1 MELSSAGAAAATGAV
16 VAGGN
21 LPIQDVRV
29 AVQDLFNLYL
39 GRPTT
44 SKNDAIT
51 REQQSSKQRRKVMA
65 TNRPQPP
72 KDENFLA
79 DYQDLQATFP
89 DMEQLRSATEGVLAS
104 LLVHCSYHALQVEF
118 LLYALQTLAKLSLVR
133 WDSFLPLLLR
143 AVGSCE
149 MAGLHQ
155 GPQAT
160 STPAT
165 VASHVLTIG
174 SSTTPP
180 LTASTPASPAPLL
193 SSSGIGSPAHSSAVD
208 VSSNVIQSTAA
219 TASTNGAGG
228 KMLSGARVVTW
239 LRPLV
244 CKILQAA
251 LESELKPVACFDILV
266 QVVTWINQW
275 DPKPGSGIKDDG
287 IESTAWL
294 HSCVELIW
302 ALINEAKCRVP
313 FYAVLHDRTQLK
325 IDHWPEDEPL
335 FALFLELHRRRDK
348 IALHIQMLDQHL
360 HCPTFATLR
369 TTALTYIG
377 NLGEPLHGEDIANAI
392 PRGSLE
398 WERALRCLRHAL
410 RINPSADWWRK
421 VLLSAPR
428 YRQGTQSQPAQS
440 RVTLTST
447 QPASEFSA
455 DMICEA
461 AVDRILELMTP
472 ISAGYSSVPV
482 SLTEAGRWQEW
493 LIFADMFYFFMRS
506 GYIDFLEFI
515 DTLAAR
521 FARGDQ
527 PVMRS
532 NHVTWLLA
540 QVFRLET
547 VMAAL
552 NSDSKKLET
561 AQKILSF
568 HMAER
573 PVEQTTNLSPQT
585 MLLDFIGSSQIL
597 RLWSINRQMMEQL
610 TGNRSNEHIQKGKQI
625 DEWWKAVGKGERI
638 LDYSNL
644 DEKSMGM
651 VWVLSHTVS
660 QTICEAVM
668 AWLNSKGAADYMSPG
683 QTGDRI
689 AVIHETRPLPVVLL
703 AGLSLHMASRVVN
716 TIEDLMFA
724 GQHVPSIAMVETYVR
739 LLLLA
744 PQTLFRHHINGMM
757 QRYQQGLTKPGVQL
771 VLLEILNYRLLPLYR
786 YQNKSRQLLFDI
798 AKIIITV
805 KAKRGEHRLFRLTEN
820 LAINL
825 IFSLREVFLIKK
837 ELKGASTEFT
847 ETLNRVMVINLAI
860 TMKTRGIP
868 EIDQIMILQPALEQI
883 LANSQHTWSEKTMR
897 HFPPTLREALAGRPD
912 KRQQIIQQWQ
922 SVEATVL
929 HHLRAILL
937 PNNDPSYAMN
947 AMNAL
952 NHNFPQHRQYL
963 CAGAWMLMDSH
974 QDIIIAGNLG
984 RVMKDLQPEEVTS
997 NIYTMV
1003 DVMLH
1008 NIQVQ
1013 LQHGHLQHDLL
1024 LRASAGL
1031 ASLMWSQE
1039 ILPFDITLLAL
1050 ADRDDDTHALRL
1062 VVGLLLDRLEFVQRV
1077 QHYSVSRGQPEHWMH
1092 PGPFQRHEPQQALG
1106 QHLAG
1111 KDRYPIFFDE
1121 MCLRALPVI
1130 PLIIYRLIENDA
1142 TETAERVLTSYE
1154 RLLVY
1159 HPAYFSFVRDILAY
1173 FYGSLP
1179 SKLIVSLLGNLNLS
1193 KVPFSDAFLQHVG
1206 GQTQEASL
1214 PPEYYSNLLQG
1225 LVNKVIPPLSKAR
1238 SSFAGVDGV
1247 PALSRSGSNRSQAPG
1262 SANNN
1267 TTNVADVHRA
1277 FYLHQDP
1284 GTYSQ
1289 LVLETAVVELLSLPP
1304 PSTHAVT
1311 MLVNAAVRIPSPP
1324 SHSST
1329 ASCGLSAVGTPRS
1342 PLLPTSPTNVGDSQN
1357 QANTNGLGSSSTS
1370 LLTGCPLVIQACALL
1385 LAQLPTAF
1393 HGSFYSE
1400 TARIIKE
1407 FWWVTDQTRLPKEM
1421 DAVFGHAV
1429 WDPTWAVQD
1438 EMSNVVGNTM
1448 ALLHAFSANL
1458 PFEWLEGMHS
1468 VITLQRP
1475 ICSVAHLRLAF
1486 RIVGPLLPRLV
1497 ISRQLFAK
1505 TLALLFTSM
1514 ADVFGRNSVVTPK
1527 CEATEISDLV
1537 DFLHH
1542 AVLMEVQGV
1551 NSVPGKPRP
1560 ETLMLCTKVIERLRP
1575 DVQHMFRHL
1584 CADFTTSIYASTH
1597 PKMAQMQ
1604 QQAQAALQ
1612 AQQAQQQQQRAQN
1625 TIMNII

>member
-1 MELSSAGAAAATGAV
+1 MELSSAGAAAGTGTV
-16 VAGGN
+16 VVGGN
-21 LPIQDVRV
+21 PPTQDVRG

-44 SKNDAIT
+44 SKNDASS
-51 REQQSSKQRRKVMA
+51 REQQPAKQRRKVMA
-65 TNRPQPP
+65 SSRPQPP
-72 KDENFLA
+72 KDENFLS
-79 DYQDLQATFP
+79 DYQELQATFQ
-89 DMEQLRSATEGVLAS
+89 DTEQLRSATEGVLAL
-104 LLVHCSYHALQVEF
+104 LLVQCSYHALQVEF
-118 LLYALQTLAKLSLVR
+118 LLYALQTLAKLGLVR

-155 GPQAT
+155 GPQT
-160 STPAT
+160 SSTPPT
-165 VASHVLTIG
+165 TASHALTMG
-174 SSTTPP
+174 SSATPP

-193 SSSGIGSPAHSSAVD
+193 SSSVIGSPALSSAVD
-208 VSSNVIQSTAA
+208 VSSNAIQSPAA
-219 TASTNGAGG
+219 ASTNGSGG

-251 LESELKPVACFDILV
+251 LELEVKPAACFDILV
-266 QVVTWINQW
+266 QIVSWINQW
-275 DPKPGSGIKDDG
+275 DPKPANGSKDDG
-287 IESTAWL
+287 SVESTAWL
-294 HSCVELIW
+294 HSCIELIW
-302 ALINEAKCRVP
+302 TMIDESKYRVP
-313 FYAVLHDRTQLK
+313 FYALLHDRTQLK
-325 IDHWPEDEPL
+325 IDHWPEDELL
-335 FALFLELHRRRDK
+335 FALFVEVHRRRDK
-348 IALHIQMLDQHL
+348 IALHIRTLDQHL

-369 TTALTYIG
+369 TTALTYLG
-377 NLGEPLHGEDIANAI
+377 NLGEPLHGEDVANAI
-392 PRGSLE
+392 PKGSLE

-410 RINPSADWWRK
+410 RFNPSADWWRK
-421 VLLSAPR
+421 VLISAPR
-428 YRQGTQSQPAQS
+428 YRQQTQGQQATS
-440 RVTLTST
+440 RVLLSST
-447 QPASEFSA
+447 QPAPEFTA
-455 DMICEA
+455 EMTCEA
-461 AVDRILELMTP
+461 VVDRILELMTP
-472 ISAGYSSVPV
+472 ISGGYSSVPV
-482 SLTEAGRWQEW
+482 SVTEAGRWQEW
-493 LIFADMFYFFMRS
+493 LIFADIFYFFMRS
-506 GYIDFLEFI
+506 GYIDFIEFI
-515 DTLAAR
+515 DKLAAR

-547 VMAAL
+547 VTAAL
-552 NSDSKKLET
+552 SADSKKLET

-573 PVEQTTNLSPQT
+573 PVDQTTNLSPQT
-585 MLLDFIGSSQIL
+585 MLLDFAGSSQIL
-597 RLWSINRQMMEQL
+597 RLWSINRQMMDQL
-610 TGNRSNEHIQKGKQI
+610 TGNRWNEHIQKGKQI
-625 DEWWKAVGKGERI
+625 DEWWKQVGKGERV

-644 DEKSMGM
+644 DDKSMGM

-660 QTICEAVM
+660 QPICEAVM
-668 AWLNSKGAADYMSPG
+668 AWLNSKGFADYMGSG

-689 AVIHETRPLPVVLL
+689 VVIHETRPLPVVLL
-703 AGLSLHMASRVVN
+703 SGLSLHMSSRVVN

-724 GQHVPSIAMVETYVR
+724 GQHVPSIAIVETYVR

-771 VLLEILNYRLLPLYR
+771 LLLEILNYRLLPLYR
-786 YQNKSRQLLFDI
+786 YQNKSKQLLFDI

-825 IFSLREVFLIKK
+825 IFSTREVILIKK
-837 ELKGASTEFT
+837 DLKGASTDFT
-847 ETLNRVMVINLAI
+847 ETMNRVMVVNLAI
-860 TMKTRGIP
+860 TMKTRGVA
-868 EIDQIMILQPALEQI
+868 EIEQMMFLQPALEQI

-897 HFPPTLREALAGRPD
+897 HFPPSLRDALAGRPD
-912 KRQQIIQQWQ
+912 KRQQVIQQWQ

-929 HHLRAILL
+929 HHLRAMLL
-937 PNNDPSYAMN
+937 PNSDPSYAMN
-947 AMNAL
+947 AMNAM
-952 NHNFPQHRQYL
+952 NHNFPQHRQFL

-974 QDIIIAGNLG
+974 QDIMTSGNFG
-984 RVMKDLQPEEVTS
+984 RLIKELQPEEVTS

-1008 NIQVQ
+1008 NIHVQ
-1013 LQHGHLQHDLL
+1013 LQLGHLQHELL

-1050 ADRDDDTHALRL
+1050 VDRDDDTHALRL
-1062 VVGLLLDRLEFVQRV
+1062 VVGLLLDRPEFVQRV
-1077 QHYSVSRGQPEHWMH
+1077 QHYNVSRGQPEHWMH
-1092 PGPFQRHEPQQALG
+1092 SGPFQRHEPQQALG

-1111 KDRYPIFFDE
+1111 KDRYPIFFDD

-1142 TETAERVLTSYE
+1142 TETAERVLTAYNG
-1154 RLLVY
+1154 LLVY
-1159 HPAYFSFVRDILAY
+1159 HPGYFSFVRDILAY

-1179 SKLIVSLLGNLNLS
+1179 PKLIVSLLGSLNLN

-1206 GQTQEASL
+1206 GQNQGASL
-1214 PPEYYSNLLQG
+1214 PQEYYSSLLQG
-1225 LVNKVIPPLSKAR
+1225 LVNKVIPPLSKNR
-1238 SSFAGVDGV
+1238 SNSAGVEGM
-1247 PALSRSGSNRSQAPG
+1247 PGMSRSASNRSQAPG
-1262 SANNN
+1262 SANN
-1267 TTNVADVHRA
+1267 TTSAADVHRA
-1277 FYLHQDP
+1277 FYQHQDP

-1289 LVLETAVVELLSLPP
+1289 LVLETAVIELLSLPP
-1304 PSTHAVT
+1304 PSNHAVT
-1311 MLVNAAVRIPSPP
+1311 MLVNAAIRIPSPP
-1324 SHSST
+1324 SHSTTGS
-1329 ASCGLSAVGTPRS
+1329 AGLSAVGTPRS
-1342 PLLPTSPTNVGDSQN
+1342 PLLPTSPTNVDSQN
-1357 QANTNGLGSSSTS
+1357 QANGNGLGSSSTS
-1370 LLTGCPLVIQACALL
+1370 LLTGCPLVIQACGLL

-1393 HGSFYSE
+1393 HGGFYSE
-1400 TARIIKE
+1400 AARIIKE
-1407 FWWVTDQTRLPKEM
+1407 CWWVIDQNRPPKEM

-1429 WDPTWAVQD
+1429 WSPTWAVQD
-1438 EMSNVVGNTM
+1438 EMSNVVGNTV

-1486 RIVGPLLPRLV
+1486 RIIGPLLPRLV
-1497 ISRQLFAK
+1497 ISRPLFAK
-1505 TLALLFTSM
+1505 TVALLFTSM
-1514 ADVFGRNSVVTPK
+1514 VDVFGRNSVVK

-1542 AVLMEVQGV
+1542 AVLMEVQGPSSAV
-1551 NSVPGKPRP
+1551 GKPRP
-1560 ETLMLCTKVIERLRP
+1560 ETLMLCSKVIERLRP

-1584 CADFTTSIYASTH
+1584 CVDATTSIYAATH

-1604 QQAQAALQ
+1604 QQAQAL
-1612 AQQAQQQQQRAQN
+1612 QAQQQQQQQQRVQSS
-1625 TIMNII
+1625 IMNII